1 MWCETK
7 KEKEAC
13 KIADRIVELAGRVS
27 EGVTANGHEARFPS
41 ARIRKLRDYRTS
53 VLEKR
58 GKKKAVKEEGITQEE
73 AIVVK
78 ANKLAAYLRSH
89 NKNLTKKQEEYFE
102 ELWLVMTDW
111 DFVKKNLA
119 YYHLNGVREK
129 K

>member
-7 KEKEAC
+7 KEKETC
-13 KIADRIVELAGRVS
+13 KIADRIVGLADKVS
-27 EGVTANGHEARFPS
+27 EGITANGYEARFPS
-41 ARIRKLRDYRTS
+41 ARIRKLRDYCTS

-78 ANKLAAYLRSH
+78 ANKLACYLRNY

-111 DFVKKNLA
+111 EYVKKNLA
-119 YYHLNGVREK
+119 YYHLDGVREK

>member
-7 KEKEAC
+7 KERETR
-13 KIADRIVELAGRVS
+13 KIADRIVELAGKVS
-27 EGVTANGHEARFPS
+27 EGVTANGCEARFPS
-41 ARIRKLRDYRTS
+41 ARIRKLRDYCTS
-53 VLEKR
+53 ALEKR

-78 ANKLAAYLRSH
+78 ANKLACYLRNH

-111 DFVKKNLA
+111 EYVKKNLA